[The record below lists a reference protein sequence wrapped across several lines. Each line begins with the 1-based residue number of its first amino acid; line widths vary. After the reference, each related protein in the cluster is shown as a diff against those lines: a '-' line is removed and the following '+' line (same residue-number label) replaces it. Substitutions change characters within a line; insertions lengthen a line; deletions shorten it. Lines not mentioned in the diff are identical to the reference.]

1 MTRDDTTAPA
11 LQEAT
16 LGTLFGLAAYGMW
29 GLFPLYWKSLS
40 AVPPVQILAHRIA
53 WAFVFT
59 LILAVVLKKAPA
71 FKALFHNPKR
81 MLATVAAGI
90 LISVNWGIYIWAVNI
105 GQIVETSIGYYLN
118 PLISVVLGATVLRE
132 KLDKGII
139 ISCVIAGLGI
149 TILTLSYGSLPWIA
163 LSLAASF
170 SLYGLIKKMTG
181 LDALTGLTAETAVVF
196 PLALAYLWFEHA
208 GGRGSF
214 GSVGAR
220 ETILLALAG
229 IVTAIPLLAYA
240 AGVKRIPLSRMGFLQ
255 YLSPTLQLLLGV
267 LVYGETIS
275 GIRGVAFG
283 FVLVALIVF
292 SLTRIKKARPTL
304 AS

>member
-1 MTRDDTTAPA
+1 MTRDESTLPA
-11 LQEAT
+11 HKEAS
-16 LGTLFGLAAYGMW
+16 LGTAFGLAAYGMW

-59 LILAVVLKKAPA
+59 LILSVALKKAAA
-71 FKALFHNPKR
+71 FKALLHNPKR
-81 MLATVAAGI
+81 LLATAAAGL

-132 KLDKGII
+132 KLDRGII
-139 ISCVIAGLGI
+139 VSCVIAGLGI
-149 TILTLSYGSLPWIA
+149 AILTFSYGRLPWIA

-196 PLALAYLWFEHA
+196 PVALAYLWFEHA

-214 GSVGAR
+214 GALGGR
-220 ETILLALAG
+220 ETTLLALAG

-240 AGVKRIPLSRMGFLQ
+240 AGVKRIALSRMGFLQ
-255 YLSPTLQLLLGV
+255 YVSPTLQLLLGV
-267 LVYGETIS
+267 LVYGETVS
-275 GIRGVAFG
+275 GIRGVAFS
-283 FVLVALIVF
+283 FVLVALAVF
-292 SLTRIKKARPTL
+292 ALTRIKKAG
-304 AS
+304 AA

>member
-1 MTRDDTTAPA
+1 MTRDESTVPS
-11 LQEAT
+11 LREAR

-40 AVPPVQILAHRIA
+40 AVPAVQILAHRIS

-59 LILAVVLKKAPA
+59 LILSVALKKAQA
-71 FKALFHNPKR
+71 FKALLHNPKR
-81 MLATVAAGI
+81 MLATVAAGL

-132 KLDKGII
+132 KLDKGIVV
-139 ISCVIAGLGI
+139 SCVIAGLGI
-149 TILTLSYGSLPWIA
+149 AILTLSYGRPPWIA

-181 LDALTGLTAETAVVF
+181 LDALTGLTAETAVLF
-196 PLALAYLWFEHA
+196 PLAVAYLWFEHA

-214 GSVGAR
+214 GALGGR
-220 ETILLALAG
+220 ETLLLALAG
-229 IVTAIPLLAYA
+229 VVTAIPLLAYA
-240 AGVKRIPLSRMGFLQ
+240 AGVKRIALSRMGFLQ
-255 YLSPTLQLLLGV
+255 YVSPTLQLLIGV
-267 LVYGETIS
+267 LVYGEKVS
-275 GIRGVAFG
+275 GIRGVAFS
-283 FVLVALIVF
+283 FVLVALAVF
-292 SLTRIKKARPTL
+292 ALTRIKKAG
-304 AS
+304 AV

>member
-1 MTRDDTTAPA
+1 MTRDESTAPA
-11 LQEAT
+11 HKEAA

-53 WAFVFT
+53 WAFAFT
-59 LILAVVLKKAPA
+59 LILAIALKRAPA
-71 FKALFHNPKR
+71 FRDLARNPKR
-81 MLATVAAGI
+81 LLATVAAGL

-132 KLDKGII
+132 KLDRGII
-139 ISCVIAGLGI
+139 VSCVIAGLGI
-149 TILTLSYGSLPWIA
+149 AILTLSYGRLPWIA

-196 PLALAYLWFEHA
+196 PAALAYLWLEHA
-208 GGRGSF
+208 GGRGAF
-214 GSVGAR
+214 GALGGR
-220 ETILLALAG
+220 ETTLLALAG

-267 LVYGETIS
+267 LVYGETVS

-292 SLTRIKKARPTL
+292 ALTRIKRPG
-304 AS
+304 AA